1 MLLNKEVVMNSRFF
15 INVISIAV
23 FVSSGI
29 ILNGC
34 ASQPVT
40 PTAIDTV
47 MKNEFIGAP
56 DWVTKD
62 CASYIKDNKKI
73 CGVGSIGGTRN
84 PSLARTTAV
93 ARART
98 EIARTLQTRVTAMLK
113 DYQATTSGG
122 EYFGKYA
129 SDEQHV
135 VDVSKQITNMTIS
148 GTVQKEIWISK
159 NGIYYVLVTLDIEKF
174 KNIVQNMHSL
184 PESVRKAVV
193 ERADK
198 AFKEL
203 DVEIDKQ
210 KEN

>member
-1 MLLNKEVVMNSRFF
+1 MNSRFF

-29 ILNGC
+29 ILSGC

-84 PSLARTTAV
+84 PSIARTTAV

-98 EIARTLQTRVTAMLK
+98 EIARNLQTRVLAMLK

-129 SDEQHV
+129 SDEQQC
-135 VDVSKQITNMTIS
+135 SRCFQTNYQHDYIRHCTE
-148 GTVQKEIWISK
+148 EIWVSK
-159 NGIYYVLVTLDIEKF
+159 NGIYYVLVTLDTEKF

-193 ERADK
+193 QRADK
-198 AFKEL
+198 AFGEL
-203 DVEIDKQ
+203 DREIDKQ

>member
-1 MLLNKEVVMNSRFF
+1 MNSRFF

-29 ILNGC
+29 ILSGC

-84 PSLARTTAV
+84 PSIARTTAV

-98 EIARTLQTRVTAMLK
+98 EIARNLQTRVLAMLK

-122 EYFGKYA
+122 QYFGKYA

-148 GTVQKEIWISK
+148 GTVQKEIWVGK

-193 ERADK
+193 QRADK
-198 AFKEL
+198 AFGEL
-203 DVEIDKQ
+203 DREIDKP
-210 KEN
+210 KENY

>member
-1 MLLNKEVVMNSRFF
+1 MNSRLL
-15 INVISIAV
+15 IHLISIAV

-34 ASQPVT
+34 VSTPVT
-40 PTAIDTV
+40 PSAIDTV

-98 EIARTLQTRVTAMLK
+98 EIARTLQTRVIAMLK

-135 VDVSKQITNMTIS
+135 VDVSKQITDMTIS
-148 GTVQKEIWISK
+148 GTEQKETWVSK
-159 NGIYYVLVTLDIEKF
+159 NGIYYVLVILNVEKF

-193 ERADK
+193 ERAHK
-198 AFKEL
+198 AFGEL
-203 DVEIDKQ
+203 DKEIDKQ
-210 KEN
+210 KDN

>member
-1 MLLNKEVVMNSRFF
+1 MNSRFF
-15 INVISIAV
+15 VNVISIAV

-29 ILNGC
+29 ILKGC

-84 PSLARTTAV
+84 PSIARTTAV
-93 ARART
+93 ARAKT
-98 EIARTLQTRVTAMLK
+98 EIARSLQTRVTAMLK

-148 GTVQKEIWISK
+148 GTVQKEIWVSK

>member
-1 MLLNKEVVMNSRFF
+1 MNSRFF

-29 ILNGC
+29 ILSGC

-84 PSLARTTAV
+84 PSIARTTAV

-98 EIARTLQTRVTAMLK
+98 EIARNLQTRVLAMLK

-148 GTVQKEIWISK
+148 GTVQKEIWVSK

-193 ERADK
+193 QRADK
-198 AFKEL
+198 AFGEL
-203 DVEIDKQ
+203 DREIDKP
-210 KEN
+210 KENY

>member
-1 MLLNKEVVMNSRFF
+1 MNSRFF

-29 ILNGC
+29 ILSGC

-84 PSLARTTAV
+84 PSIARTTAV

-98 EIARTLQTRVTAMLK
+98 EIARNLQTRVLAMLK

-122 EYFGKYA
+122 QYFGKYA

-148 GTVQKEIWISK
+148 GTVQKEIWVSK

-193 ERADK
+193 QRADK
-198 AFKEL
+198 AFGEL
-203 DVEIDKQ
+203 DREIDKP
-210 KEN
+210 KENY

>member
-1 MLLNKEVVMNSRFF
+1 
-15 INVISIAV
+15 
-23 FVSSGI
+23 
-29 ILNGC
+29 
-34 ASQPVT
+34 
-40 PTAIDTV
+40 
-47 MKNEFIGAP
+47 MKNELIGAP

-84 PSLARTTAV
+84 PSIARTTAV

-148 GTVQKEIWISK
+148 GTVQKEICISK

>member
-1 MLLNKEVVMNSRFF
+1 MNSRFF
-15 INVISIAV
+15 VNVISIAV

-29 ILNGC
+29 ILSGC

-84 PSLARTTAV
+84 PSIARTTAV

-98 EIARTLQTRVTAMLK
+98 EIARNLQTRVLTMLK

-148 GTVQKEIWISK
+148 GTVQKEIWVSK
-159 NGIYYVLVTLDIEKF
+159 NGIYYVLVTLDTEKF

-184 PESVRKAVV
+184 PESVRTAVV
-193 ERADK
+193 QRADK
-198 AFKEL
+198 AFGDL
-203 DVEIDKQ
+203 DREIDKQ

>member
-1 MLLNKEVVMNSRFF
+1 MNSRLL
-15 INVISIAV
+15 IKVICIAV
-23 FVSSGI
+23 LVSSGI
-29 ILNGC
+29 ILYGC
-34 ASQPVT
+34 ATQPVT

-47 MKNEFIGAP
+47 MKNEFVGAP

-62 CASYIKDNKKI
+62 CASYIKDDKKI
-73 CGVGSIGGTRN
+73 CGVGSVGGTRN
-84 PSLARTTAV
+84 PSIARTTGV
-93 ARART
+93 ARAKT

-135 VDVSKQITNMTIS
+135 VDVSKQITEMTLS
-148 GTVQKEIWISK
+148 GVEQKETWISK
-159 NGIYYVLVTLDIEKF
+159 NGIYYVLVTLNVEKF

-193 ERADK
+193 QRADK
-198 AFKEL
+198 AFGEL
-203 DVEIDKQ
+203 NRESDKM
-210 KEN
+210 KENY

>member
-1 MLLNKEVVMNSRFF
+1 MNSRLL
-15 INVISIAV
+15 IHLISIAV

-34 ASQPVT
+34 VSTPVT
-40 PTAIDTV
+40 PSAIDTV

-98 EIARTLQTRVTAMLK
+98 EIARTLQTRVIAMLK

-135 VDVSKQITNMTIS
+135 VDVSKQITDMTIS
-148 GTVQKEIWISK
+148 GTEQKETWVSK
-159 NGIYYVLVTLDIEKF
+159 NGIYYVLVILNVEKF

-193 ERADK
+193 QRADK
-198 AFKEL
+198 AFGEL
-203 DVEIDKQ
+203 DREIYKP
-210 KEN
+210 KENY

>member
-1 MLLNKEVVMNSRFF
+1 MKSRFF

-29 ILNGC
+29 ILSGC

-148 GTVQKEIWISK
+148 GTVQKEIWVSK

-193 ERADK
+193 QRADK

>member
-1 MLLNKEVVMNSRFF
+1 MKSRFF

-29 ILNGC
+29 ILSGC

-62 CASYIKDNKKI
+62 CALYIKDNKKI

-148 GTVQKEIWISK
+148 GTVQKEIWVSK

-193 ERADK
+193 QRADK

>member
-1 MLLNKEVVMNSRFF
+1 MNSRFF

-29 ILNGC
+29 ILSGC

-84 PSLARTTAV
+84 PSIARTTAV

-98 EIARTLQTRVTAMLK
+98 EIARNLQTRVLAMLK

-148 GTVQKEIWISK
+148 GTVQKEIWVSK

-193 ERADK
+193 QRADK
-198 AFKEL
+198 AFGEL
-203 DVEIDKQ
+203 DREIDKQ

>member
-1 MLLNKEVVMNSRFF
+1 MNSGFF
-15 INVISIAV
+15 VNVISIAV

-34 ASQPVT
+34 ASQSVT

-84 PSLARTTAV
+84 PSIARTTAV
-93 ARART
+93 ARAKT
-98 EIARTLQTRVTAMLK
+98 EIARSLQTRVTAMLK

-148 GTVQKEIWISK
+148 GTVQKEIWVSK